1 MAVSRNP
8 PPKAFKG
15 ELHPP
20 PGYGPGMVKHALS
33 LLGLA
38 LNAEASAPDW
48 VQLVPAGPRIMGRDG
63 RWWTMTDPQAVADR
77 FDPTKEPQI
86 DIEHASE
93 IKAPMG
99 EPAPAVGWI
108 KGIEVRD
115 GALWGRVEWTSDGAE
130 IVASRAYRYLSPVFT
145 YDGTTGEI
153 GRIVSAGLTN
163 QPNLEMAA
171 LNRTQENPMDRA
183 LLEALGLPAASTA
196 ADALIAIN
204 AIKTERDT
212 ARNAARTPD
221 PTQFVPAA
229 DHQLA
234 LNRIQTFETA
244 EAQRRDAEIV
254 AAVDAAIAAGKV
266 APVSKDFH
274 VAACRAEGGFDR
286 FKAFIGAA
294 PVIAP
299 NSGLDG
305 KTPDQ
310 ITDSP
315 ANLSAEDLA
324 VCRMF
329 GTDPTAFAA
338 AKKKEQ

>member
-1 MAVSRNP
+1 
-8 PPKAFKG
+8 
-15 ELHPP
+15 
-20 PGYGPGMVKHALS
+20 MVKHAAHLQ
-33 LLGLA
+33 GIA

-48 VQLVPAGPRIMGRDG
+48 IQLVPAGPRIMGRDG
-63 RWWTMTDPQAVADR
+63 RWWMMSDPQAVADR

-86 DIEHASE
+86 DIEHSSE

-115 GALWGRVEWTSDGAE
+115 GALWGRVEWTPMGTML
-130 IVASRAYRYLSPVFT
+130 VADRAYRYLSPVFT
-145 YDGTTGEI
+145 YDLADGEI

-171 LNRTQENPMDRA
+171 LNRAEEETMMDRA
-183 LLEALGLPAASTA
+183 VLEALGLPAAATA
-196 ADALIAIN
+196 QDALVAIN

-212 ARNAARTPD
+212 ARNAVQTPD
-221 PTQFVPAA
+221 PTKFVPAA

-234 LNRIQTFETA
+234 LNRIATFEQAETA
-244 EAQRRDAEIV
+244 RRDAEIG
-254 AAVDAAIAAGKV
+254 AAVDAAIAAGKI
-266 APVSKDFH
+266 APSSKEFH

-286 FKAFIGAA
+286 FKAFIGTA

-299 NSGLDG
+299 ASGLDG
-305 KTPDQ
+305 QKPEGVA
-310 ITDSP
+310 
-315 ANLSAEDLA
+315 ANAEALTAEELA